1 VIEFRLQGNI
11 FPQNTSRSRDDR
23 SMRVLEFLIVVAVLL
38 SSPLAIGSECQSH
51 SDSGFVNIQSL
62 ESAGTAESQF
72 QLGRHYEY
80 GICVEQDDMIAID
93 WYRKAG
99 TNGSTNANYRLG
111 VLYENGWG
119 TDVDEERAVTFY
131 TFAAVKNHALAQYDL
146 ALMYFEGSGVE
157 QDFVEAYKW
166 LFIAT
171 NAGNEIMREQLIRV
185 ADEMTEDEIVF
196 AQALALKWISRQR
209 DSSSD
214 QSG

>member
-1 VIEFRLQGNI
+1 
-11 FPQNTSRSRDDR
+11 
-23 SMRVLEFLIVVAVLL
+23 MRITKASIIVAALL
-38 SSPLAIGSECQSH
+38 SSPFATGDECQNQFG
-51 SDSGFVNIQSL
+51 DSSIANMQSL
-62 ESAGTAESQF
+62 ERAGTAESQF

-80 GICVEQDDMIAID
+80 GICVEQDDAIAID

-99 TNGSTNANYRLG
+99 TKGSTSANYRLG

-131 TFAAVKNHALAQYDL
+131 TFAALKNHALAQYDL

-171 NAGNEIMREQLIRV
+171 NAGNEIMREQLHRV
-185 ADEMTEDEIVF
+185 ADKMTEDDIVF

-209 DSSSD
+209 DNSSE